1 MVIFKK
7 KQKCQLL
14 LTLSPHR
21 YIQYYMNAFVSH
33 EFTLNQEGYLLFSRA
48 YEPQI
53 NNPFYAI
60 GLTPMMIFVLWKNT
74 PSQVTADYDS
84 EYFSEMLRTRI
95 LDFRGIDIFTLFLY
109 TLY

>member
-1 MVIFKK
+1 MVIVKK
-7 KQKCQLL
+7 TQNCQLL

-21 YIQYYMNAFVSH
+21 YIQYYTNAFVSH

-60 GLTPMMIFVLWKNT
+60 GLTPGMISVLWKSI
-74 PSQVTADYDS
+74 PSQVTVDYDR

-95 LDFRGIDIFTLFLY
+95 LDFKGMDIFSLFLY